1 LIRRL
6 ATFLTLPFLLG
17 STLEFASSNPFIGP
31 GGGGSFFEPTVSPI
45 DPDRVLVACDMT
57 DGYYSS
63 NGGKSWRTFN
73 LRGRIHFF
81 AFDPNDAKVLYA
93 NSIGLW
99 RSKDGGVTWSLVYPP
114 PHEVLGIEMHGDHAG
129 EKLVTKADWP
139 PMLALA
145 ILPRDSKTLFAAFGK
160 QQSAWFSTSRDFGKT
175 WKGQIPL
182 PTGTHRLFLDPAP
195 DRTMPN
201 IYAIG
206 KASIAARVS
215 GKWVEVHT
223 PTGVTE
229 FSDVAVGFSRKH
241 SATLYLLASGNLFTS
256 SDLGNNWQKSFFPGS
271 AEVRSIAASL
281 DHPEIAYVSFRN
293 LTEGSDNDVTS
304 FLGVAR
310 TEDGGVTWKVERKET
325 GHEHKAFGDDWIGE
339 YFGSGYAGAPIALGV
354 APSNPMTVYSTDAG
368 RVLRSDDGGEHWR
381 ATYTHRL
388 SGAGFSGIGM
398 EGTNAHGVHFDP
410 FDFKRIFISYTDIG
424 LFRSED
430 GGASWVPSTEGV
442 PHAWLNTTYWMVFDP
457 AVRGRA
463 WAVMSGTHD
472 LPRTKV
478 FARKLTSTFVGGVMI
493 SENGGI
499 TWLKS
504 NDGME
509 LTAPTHIL
517 LDPASP
523 SATRTLY
530 VAACGKGVYKSV
542 NGGKT
547 WKLKNSGIVEREPL
561 VWRLVRDSSGGLYA
575 ILVRRK
581 EEAVPGTDDDGAVY
595 FSSDAAEHWNRIALP
610 DGVNAPNGMAT
621 DPKNPDRLYLAA
633 WGRFTST
640 GQKGGGIYLST
651 NRGRTWNHVLTT
663 DQHIFDISVD
673 ERLSNRIFASGF
685 ESSAWKSEDAG
696 TSWQRIPGFNFK
708 WGQRVI
714 PDTHN
719 DNMIY
724 ITTFG
729 GGVWHGPAGG
739 GIRVVDEIA
748 TPSLIHARSSLGIPA
763 SRP

>member
-1 LIRRL
+1 
-6 ATFLTLPFLLG
+6 
-17 STLEFASSNPFIGP
+17 
-31 GGGGSFFEPTVSPI
+31 
-45 DPDRVLVACDMT
+45 
-57 DGYYSS
+57 
-63 NGGKSWRTFN
+63 
-73 LRGRIHFF
+73 
-81 AFDPNDAKVLYA
+81 
-93 NSIGLW
+93 
-99 RSKDGGVTWSLVYPP
+99 
-114 PHEVLGIEMHGDHAG
+114 
-129 EKLVTKADWP
+129 
-139 PMLALA
+139 
-145 ILPRDSKTLFAAFGK
+145 
-160 QQSAWFSTSRDFGKT
+160 
-175 WKGQIPL
+175 
-182 PTGTHRLFLDPAP
+182 
-195 DRTMPN
+195 
-201 IYAIG
+201 
-206 KASIAARVS
+206 
-215 GKWVEVHT
+215 
-223 PTGVTE
+223 
-229 FSDVAVGFSRKH
+229 
-241 SATLYLLASGNLFTS
+241 
-256 SDLGNNWQKSFFPGS
+256 
-271 AEVRSIAASL
+271 
-281 DHPEIAYVSFRN
+281 
-293 LTEGSDNDVTS
+293 
-304 FLGVAR
+304 
-310 TEDGGVTWKVERKET
+310 
-325 GHEHKAFGDDWIGE
+325 
-339 YFGSGYAGAPIALGV
+339 
-354 APSNPMTVYSTDAG
+354 
-368 RVLRSDDGGEHWR
+368 
-381 ATYTHRL
+381 
-388 SGAGFSGIGM
+388 
-398 EGTNAHGVHFDP
+398 
-410 FDFKRIFISYTDIG
+410 
-424 LFRSED
+424 
-430 GGASWVPSTEGV
+430 
-442 PHAWLNTTYWMVFDP
+442 
-457 AVRGRA
+457 
-463 WAVMSGTHD
+463 
-472 LPRTKV
+472 
-478 FARKLTSTFVGGVMI
+478 MI

-651 NRGRTWNHVLTT
+651 DRGRTWKHVLTT

-714 PDTHN
+714 PDVH
-719 DNMIY
+719 DADMIY
-724 ITTFG
+724 VTTFG